1 MRPADIAAAMMA
13 DLGLAR
19 RDYVSAPLAN
29 ERCREDVGLQG
40 KIQAGN
46 ARRARA
52 ISNGPEDRQ
61 HLEILRKWNSSLL
74 PEKSE

>member
-1 MRPADIAAAMMA
+1 MRPADIAATMMA
-13 DLGLAR
+13 DLGLVR

-29 ERCREDVGLQG
+29 ERCHEDVGLQG

-52 ISNGPEDRQ
+52 ISNGPDDRQ
-61 HLEILRKWNSSLL
+61 HLEILRKWNSNLL
-74 PEKSE
+74 PDTSK